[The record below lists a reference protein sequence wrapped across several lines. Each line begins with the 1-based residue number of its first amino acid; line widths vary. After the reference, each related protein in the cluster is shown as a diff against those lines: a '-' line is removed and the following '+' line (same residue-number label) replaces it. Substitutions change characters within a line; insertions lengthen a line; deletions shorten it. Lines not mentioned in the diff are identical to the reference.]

1 MSVSCGAPSVDRMTP
16 SARPATG
23 SRALPDAELVPR
35 CRTGDPQAWRE
46 LVTAYERLVYSVPRS
61 YGLDREDAEDVTQA
75 TFTLLLRGLRSLR
88 DDQSL
93 VPWLGTV
100 ARRQTWRVI
109 DRRRRDRERL
119 APQHTDRDGT
129 DLAVGVS
136 DPVDAYEE
144 WMQRAWLHQGLAS
157 LDPAC
162 RQLLQALYLDDTDRS
177 YQAVAA
183 RLGKAVGTIGPARAR
198 CLHRLRSA
206 MDDQ

>member
-1 MSVSCGAPSVDRMTP
+1 MTS
-16 SARPATG
+16 SARPAAG
-23 SRALPDAELVPR
+23 SRVAPDAGLLSR
-35 CRTGDPQAWRE
+35 CRAGDPRAWHE

-61 YGLDREDAEDVTQA
+61 YGLDREDAEDVTQT
-75 TFTLLLRGLRSLR
+75 TFAQLLSGLGSLR
-88 DDQSL
+88 DDRSL

-109 DRRRRDRERL
+109 DRRRREREVF
-119 APQHTDRDGT
+119 APAQPDRDGT
-129 DLAVGVS
+129 HPAAGAAP
-136 DPVDAYEE
+136 DPVDAYDE
-144 WMQRAWLHQGLAS
+144 WMQRAWLHQGLAR

-162 RQLLQALYLDDTDRS
+162 RQLLQALYLDDADPS

-206 MDDQ
+206 MGDR